1 MKDKATL
8 LAEYIDDDK
17 DDLYFIEVFI
27 DIRDLLV
34 KVVDLMEKQNLTLVS
49 LDFDFEPSND
59 DSVGTTA

>member
-49 LDFDFEPSND
+49 LD